1 MPSKAK
7 TKGSGYERQVADF
20 LTNLYGEKFL
30 RAPGSGA
37 YVGGKNSVRK
47 EFLHEGQI
55 RTFKSDI
62 VPGQSFP
69 RMNIECKAYKDFP
82 FHQLFSG
89 NVKILDAWIT
99 QATTAEDAGD
109 LTMLCM
115 KFDRKGQF
123 VAVRYT
129 TPGLK
134 VENNL
139 IYDSETHGRWLMME
153 HSRFWALNS
162 DTVKNLCGPVNDTK

>member
-7 TKGSGYERQVADF
+7 NKGSGYERQVADF
-20 LTNLYGEKFL
+20 LTSLYGEKFL

-37 YVGGKNSVRK
+37 YVGGKNSARK

-82 FHQLFSG
+82 FHQLFTG
-89 NVKILDAWIT
+89 NAKILDSWIQ
-99 QATTAEDAGD
+99 QATTAEDEGD

-123 VAVRYT
+123 VAVKFS
-129 TPGLK
+129 TPGLT
-134 VENNL
+134 VVNNL
-139 IYDSETHGRWLMME
+139 VYDSPTHGSWVIME
-153 HSRFWALNS
+153 HGQFWQLNAE
-162 DTVKNLCGPVNDTK
+162 TVKKLCAASTPT